1 MEKGQGRS
9 SYYKV
14 GGHQEVTAEHP
25 PSYGQALPMKE
36 GNRRTKRKA
45 QAYKEDEA
53 PRESI
58 YETHIPAE
66 KSQQVGRSCRAAR
79 GQPWIGEEPP
89 LPSLGASVLLALS
102 LQARTTQQYF
112 VSEHKTLKEPP

>member
-79 GQPWIGEEPP
+79 GQPWIGEEQD
-89 LPSLGASVLLALS
+89 LRFHHWVLLSSS
-102 LQARTTQQYF
+102 LCLYKL
-112 VSEHKTLKEPP
+112 VLPNSIL